1 MTKEYKRIKNLEKSV
16 FRMNKFPGILKL
28 RKLTHLFKSFG
39 NPIYVWEAY
48 ATCREYKID
57 LPNWILEYFDNC
69 TEKLMKIS
77 TSQRASDKVYQALEF
92 NDKKRSPFSRRE
104 DVEIALD
111 IAICVQDQK
120 EQGKTLEEIYL
131 ELAKVF
137 SISERTVE
145 KYYQKYN
152 KTINA
157 PLSSQD

>member
-1 MTKEYKRIKNLEKSV
+1 MIKEYKRIKNLEKSV

-92 NDKKRSPFSRRE
+92 NDKKRSPFSRRD
-104 DVEIALD
+104 DVEIAID
-111 IAICVQDQK
+111 IAIHACRLKDK
-120 EQGKTLEEIYL
+120 GKKLTKIYD
-131 ELAKVF
+131 ELAEEYSV
-137 SISERTVE
+137 SEKTVGNYYR
-145 KYYQKYN
+145 KYK
-152 KTINA
+152 KIINA
-157 PLSSQD
+157 PLL

>member
-1 MTKEYKRIKNLEKSV
+1 MIKEYKRFKNLEKSV

-57 LPNWILEYFDNC
+57 LPNWILEYFDSC

-77 TSQRASDKVYQALEF
+77 TSQRASDKVYQALKF

-104 DVEIALD
+104 DVEIAID
-111 IAICVQDQK
+111 IAIHACDLK
-120 EQGKTLEEIYL
+120 DKGKKLKEIYD
-131 ELAKVF
+131 ELAEKHSV
-137 SISERTVE
+137 SEKTVE
-145 KYYQKYN
+145 KYYRKYE
-152 KTINA
+152 KIINA
-157 PLSSQD
+157 PINL